1 MCLVQQHASWWAHV
15 GDSRLYHVRGGTLVA
30 RSRDHSH
37 VELLLREGLIN
48 AEQAHNH
55 PMRNFVECC
64 LGGDPI
70 LPEMSLSGRRRPI
83 EPDDVLLVCTD
94 GLWGASRTRRSSP
107 RSAPPAALREK
118 LLKLGE
124 RAVKRAGSGSD
135 NTSAAALRWL
145 GD

>member
-1 MCLVQQHASWWAHV
+1 VCLVQQQACWWAHV
-15 GDSRLYHVRGGTLVA
+15 GDSRLYHVRGSKLVA

-70 LPEMSLSGRRRPI
+70 LPEMSLARRRPI
-83 EPDDVLLVCTD
+83 AANDVLLVCTD
-94 GLWGASRTRRSSP
+94 GLWGSLKDEEIVGELSGAG
-107 RSAPPAALREK
+107 ALKDK

-124 RAVKRAGSGSD
+124 RAVKRAGNGSD

-145 GD
+145 GN

>member
-1 MCLVQQHASWWAHV
+1 
-15 GDSRLYHVRGGTLVA
+15 
-30 RSRDHSH
+30 
-37 VELLLREGLIN
+37 VELLLREGLIS

-70 LPEMSLSGRRRPI
+70 LPEMSLTRRQPI
-83 EPDDVLLVCTD
+83 EPQDVLLVCTD
-94 GLWGASRTRRSSP
+94 GLWGALKDEEIVAEIGTP
-107 RSAPPAALREK
+107 GALREK

-124 RAVKRAGSGSD
+124 RAVKRGGSGSD

>member
-1 MCLVQQHASWWAHV
+1 MSGTAGSITCAYQRW
-15 GDSRLYHVRGGTLVA
+15 SRAAATTA
-30 RSRDHSH
+30 TWSCCCC
-37 VELLLREGLIN
+37 EGLIS

-70 LPEMSLSGRRRPI
+70 LPEMSLTRRQPI
-83 EPDDVLLVCTD
+83 EPQDVLLVCTD
-94 GLWGASRTRRSSP
+94 GLWGALRTTRRSSP
-107 RSAPPAALREK
+107 RSARPVRCARSSSSSAT
-118 LLKLGE
+118 
-124 RAVKRAGSGSD
+124 RAVKRAGGGSD